1 VDDGDDISARCA
13 ARPELSFRRSSLA
26 MRSSP
31 QVGFSLPMRRIR
43 VCTCAG
49 IGGRPG
55 RDFRRQNSRQPARC
69 QRIIVSGRTT
79 TRASRQ
85 LKNRQSNASV
95 TRLTGS
101 TRRGQGALP
110 PHRETT
116 SPCQIGQYTCRTL
129 LSSAIARRYSDIRY
143 ARRSTAPGEFNYC
156 GGQVPQLCTM
166 ARLGVVSPPFGVPA
180 HRHRFRAR
188 AFMPHHT
195 HSWRLLCIS
204 AAAYCESPRSP
215 GLAAV
220 AGHLCWTYS

>member
-1 VDDGDDISARCA
+1 MRRD
-13 ARPELSFRRSSLA
+13 RRSTGSRLQA
-26 MRSSP
+26 PEQPPARAVPADHRLWAHHHPGVAPIEESAEQRECDAADRIDSP
-31 QVGFSLPMRRIR
+31 
-43 VCTCAG
+43 
-49 IGGRPG
+49 RPG
-55 RDFRRQNSRQPARC
+55 RLAAAPRDN
-69 QRIIVSGRTT
+69 
-79 TRASRQ
+79 
-85 LKNRQSNASV
+85 QS
-95 TRLTGS
+95 
-101 TRRGQGALP
+101 LP
-110 PHRETT
+110 DR
-116 SPCQIGQYTCRTL
+116 SIYSL